1 MELVTNITMGQ
12 TNYTFTNLSPG
23 TDYNVSVSSL
33 YHETKSEAAAIP
45 AKTSRYP
52 EYLIVNMKN

>member
-33 YHETKSEAAAIP
+33 FNNTKSQAAVIP
-45 AKTSRYP
+45 TTTGGYR